1 MKDKYVYKEYK
12 TMPII
17 IIIIRPAF
25 IHLAKCLYYL
35 YFIYNII

>member
-17 IIIIRPAF
+17 IIIRPAF
-25 IHLAKCLYYL
+25 IHLTKGLYYL

>member
-1 MKDKYVYKEYK
+1 MKDKYVYKENK
-12 TMPII
+12 TMP

-35 YFIYNII
+35 YFMYNII